1 MLESKILHVM
11 LDEKFLDMAYRDFE
25 TVSPNTSIYTIPKEG
40 NTLKYIK
47 TFIPF
52 ECTIND
58 YQKLF
63 RENNIKAVVF
73 HSLSP
78 KFYPIFD
85 VLPSGVKTLWVG
97 WGYDYY
103 STLLADHYENG
114 LYLAHTIAAMHEAK
128 NKFSL
133 RNIIRKVSTS
143 YRIGFQNSLNK
154 LFFSKK
160 VINYSEIYNKINYFS
175 PVLDIEF
182 YLANAVRYD
191 FSFVEWNYGNIQDD
205 YLISDDKTEVVNP
218 QHILVGNSATPE
230 NNHIDM
236 FINLVNNYD
245 IKDRYIYCPLSY
257 GDLEYSKVV
266 INEGYKL
273 FGDKF
278 KPLCKFLGKDE
289 YFKILNSC
297 GFVFMNQL
305 RQQAVGNV
313 LSLLCNGSKLFLN
326 KKNPLY
332 SHLQDLG
339 ISVSEIDYNKRVDKI
354 KLECLTLEESRSNK
368 LLVMKNWNRDKNLD
382 LTRNLVNTLISD

>member
-1 MLESKILHVM
+1 MLKSKILHVM

-40 NTLKYIK
+40 NPLKYIK

-73 HSLSP
+73 HSLNP

-85 VLPSGVKTLWVG
+85 ILPNGIKTLWVG

-114 LYLAHTIAAMHEAK
+114 LYLPNTVAAMHKAK
-128 NKFSL
+128 NNFSL
-133 RNIIRKVSTS
+133 RNIIRKASTS
-143 YRIGFQNSLNK
+143 YRIGFMNSLNK
-154 LFFSKK
+154 VFFSKK
-160 VINYSEIYNKINYFS
+160 FINHSEIFNKINYFS
-175 PVLDIEF
+175 PVLEIEF
-182 YLANAVRYD
+182 YLANTMRYD
-191 FSFVEWNYGNIQDD
+191 FSYIEWNYGNIHDD
-205 YLISDDKTEVVNP
+205 YLISDDKGCDNA

-236 FINLVNNYD
+236 FINLINNYD

-266 INEGYKL
+266 INMGNKL
-273 FGDKF
+273 FGDRF
-278 KPLCKFLGKDE
+278 KPLCNFLDKDE
-289 YFKILNSC
+289 YFKILKSC
-297 GFVFMNQL
+297 GFIFMNQL
-305 RQQAVGNV
+305 RQQAVGNI

-332 SHLQDLG
+332 SHLLNIG
-339 ISVSEIDYNKRVDKI
+339 ISVSEIDLNKRVDKI
-354 KLECLTLEESRSNK
+354 KLEYPSIEESRNNK
-368 LLVMKNWNRDKNLD
+368 LLVMKNWHRDKNLD
-382 LTRNLVNTLISD
+382 LTRKLVNTLICD